1 VWGAVDVLLE
11 AFVFAY
17 MGLQLRFVIDDL
29 QDAHA
34 SLTTV
39 FASGLL
45 VLAVVI
51 LIRPLWM
58 FLTLGSGL
66 VLEDSPDDPGVIRM
80 QRRMAEANRIRIARG
95 HRPSRRGLEPLTLR
109 EGVVVSWTG
118 MRGVVTL
125 AAAAGI
131 PLTLHDGSPFPGRP
145 EIQAIAFMVAIG
157 TLLLQGATL
166 PWLIRRLGV
175 EDPGEAELIRTQ
187 RREAERVA
195 GEAASRVYR
204 RFVEDPPPGIDPE
217 FVERASERLERQ
229 RESTS
234 QALDELDDRGVT
246 AQAVVKLTR
255 EVIAEQ
261 RAAIIDGM
269 IHDRLDDDAARQ
281 LLEQIDLQEAA
292 LVSRFRARLT

>member
-1 VWGAVDVLLE
+1 
-11 AFVFAY
+11 
-17 MGLQLRFVIDDL
+17 M
-29 QDAHA
+29 
-34 SLTTV
+34 
-39 FASGLL
+39 
-45 VLAVVI
+45 
-51 LIRPLWM
+51 
-58 FLTLGSGL
+58 
-66 VLEDSPDDPGVIRM
+66 
-80 QRRMAEANRIRIARG
+80 
-95 HRPSRRGLEPLTLR
+95 
-109 EGVVVSWTG
+109 
-118 MRGVVTL
+118 
-125 AAAAGI
+125 
-131 PLTLHDGSPFPGRP
+131 
-145 EIQAIAFMVAIG
+145 
-157 TLLLQGATL
+157 QGATL

-204 RFVEDPPPGIDPE
+204 RFVENPPPGVDPA

-234 QALDELDDRGVT
+234 EALDELDDRGVT
-246 AQAVVKLTR
+246 AQALVRLTR

-292 LVSRFRARLT
+292 LVSRFRARLI